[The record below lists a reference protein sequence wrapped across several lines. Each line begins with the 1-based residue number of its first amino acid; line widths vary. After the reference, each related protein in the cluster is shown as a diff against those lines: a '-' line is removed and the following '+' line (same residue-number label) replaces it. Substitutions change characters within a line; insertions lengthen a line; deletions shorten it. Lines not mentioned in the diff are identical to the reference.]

1 MEFMGMKVRNG
12 MFDLPDLRIDQ
23 LRFTNYE
30 VALHAIMKW
39 PMTSL
44 TSYIEAKAATQ
55 RSNGT
60 KCQPMHTIVNP

>member
-1 MEFMGMKVRNG
+1 MEFMGMKVRND

-23 LRFTNYE
+23 LRFTNYK
-30 VALHAIMKW
+30 VALHAIMRW

-55 RSNGT
+55 W
-60 KCQPMHTIVNP
+60 